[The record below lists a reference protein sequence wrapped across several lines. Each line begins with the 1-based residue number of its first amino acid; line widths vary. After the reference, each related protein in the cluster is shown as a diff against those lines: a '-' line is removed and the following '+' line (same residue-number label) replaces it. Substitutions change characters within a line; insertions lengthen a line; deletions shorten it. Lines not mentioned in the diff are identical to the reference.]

1 MELINKIDKLVGK
14 LAPVAFILIT
24 FLYVLFRVP
33 FFDEAHAYIISQ
45 FPLNEIFQLT
55 RIEGH
60 SALWFLILKVVTIKN
75 SFYPYSM
82 LFFNW
87 ICSSVLVLFIW
98 KYFPFNN
105 FIKFLL
111 TFNSIMLNYYSAVA
125 RPYTLGVLTL
135 FIIVYMYKTKMCYK
149 KPIIFSLLM
158 VFCGYLS
165 VLLALGVLGIFAL
178 FIYDIFKEKTYNL
191 FKNPK
196 KDIILIFSVSFL
208 GLILLFLQ
216 LYNPDI
222 PQMKQNWEIWGFYLS
237 VIHLLFKPFLIH
249 QDSNYLQIL
258 FNFICQI
265 SLYVC
270 FFTFLIKTKK
280 AAIYLIFTFISLT
293 LFFLKVYTGGIWHYY
308 LYFIFLLIAYI
319 LEFDKLKNQ
328 KLMNFLL
335 TLILIFLLC
344 PYSLFL
350 RGYDE
355 TTYTK
360 NYKKLL
366 SKIEEINDK
375 DVKLYTPDTFS
386 PLGMGLVPYFVNKNI
401 DVYDLKGYKLNSFEH
416 NKNIFNFDLDEDLF
430 LKSLDKNK
438 KNILITTDRHA
449 LKNVGKTYYIAHM
462 DETNSGF
469 YLDKIYENKDL
480 CFEIYEI
487 KPVLYKM

>member
-55 RIEGH
+55 RVEGH

-149 KPIIFSLLM
+149 KPIVFSLLM

-196 KDIILIFSVSFL
+196 KDVILIFSVSFL

-222 PQMKQNWEIWGFYLS
+222 PQMKHSWEIWRFYLA
-237 VIHLLFKPFLIH
+237 VLHMLFRPFLIH

-258 FNFICQI
+258 FNFICGI

-280 AAIYLIFTFISLT
+280 AAIYLIFTFIAQT
-293 LFFLKVYTGGIWHYY
+293 LFFLMVYVGGIWHYY
-308 LYFIFLLIAYI
+308 LYFIFLLVAYI
-319 LEFDKLKNQ
+319 LEFEKLKSQ
-328 KLMNFLL
+328 KIMNFFLI
-335 TLILIFLLC
+335 LILIFLLN

-350 RGYDE
+350 KGYDE
-355 TTYTK
+355 TLYTK
-360 NYKKLL
+360 NYKSILA
-366 SKIEEINDK
+366 KIVQINNDNT
-375 DVKLYTPDTFS
+375 KLYSPDTFS
-386 PLGMGLVPYFVNKNI
+386 PIGTGLVPYFVNKNI
-401 DVYDLKGYKLNSFEH
+401 TVYDLKNYKLNSFEH
-416 NKNIFNFDLDEDLF
+416 NKNLFTSEFDSDLF

-438 KNILITTDRHA
+438 KNILI
-449 LKNVGKTYYIAHM
+449 
-462 DETNSGF
+462 SG
-469 YLDKIYENKDL
+469 DKIAIQFLTSNDFGFKLVEIYKNEDL
-480 CFEIYEI
+480 CFGIYEI